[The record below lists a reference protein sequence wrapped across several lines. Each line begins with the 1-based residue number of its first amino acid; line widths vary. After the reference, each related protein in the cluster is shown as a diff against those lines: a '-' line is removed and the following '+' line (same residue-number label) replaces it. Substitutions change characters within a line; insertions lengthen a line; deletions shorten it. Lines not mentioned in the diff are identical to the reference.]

1 MVIRRWVCCV
11 NLIGFGNLFFV
22 SDGLEFVL
30 AVCTMFSSLHLPFF
44 SSIFL
49 VSHDVFL
56 SVSADLFFVLGD
68 FELFW
73 GRLMSI

>member
-1 MVIRRWVCCV
+1 MNFWVIRRWVCCV

-44 SSIFL
+44 LAFFWLVMTYFALFQLICFL
-49 VSHDVFL
+49 F
-56 SVSADLFFVLGD
+56 
-68 FELFW
+68 
-73 GRLMSI
+73 